1 MKYVIWFT
9 KEKVDMKHTKGG
21 NKMSENFK
29 SGVAGNSVNE
39 SVKELADLLKK
50 VNANSEGVELPGMES
65 NAESIEENSKFK
77 VASTN
82 LPAKPT
88 LWTKIKN
95 VLFYEIKVE
104 LTPYQQKVEREINE
118 FLHQPITWKSL
129 KEAALSEV
137 PITFR
142 GKRIF

>member
-1 MKYVIWFT
+1 M
-9 KEKVDMKHTKGG
+9 GG
-21 NKMSENFK
+21 NPYDEVSKGNDTIKGISEVFK
-29 SGVAGNSVNE
+29 KINTTSTSEDYSNGDVNGNYNGYDNGKISEIEEFSNSVT
-39 SVKELADLLKK
+39 
-50 VNANSEGVELPGMES
+50 
-65 NAESIEENSKFK
+65 KFK
-77 VASTN
+77 VANTN
-82 LPAKPT
+82 LPAKPSF
-88 LWTKIKN
+88 WTKVKN

-104 LTPYQQKVEREINE
+104 LTPYQQKIENEINE

>member
-1 MKYVIWFT
+1 MGENPYNEVT
-9 KEKVDMKHTKGG
+9 NAMG
-21 NKMSENFK
+21 NE
-29 SGVAGNSVNE
+29 A
-39 SVKELADLLKK
+39 VKEIADVLKK
-50 VNANSEGVELPGMES
+50 VNGSSKDISDEEIGE
-65 NAESIEENSKFK
+65 NAGTISGTGFK

-82 LPAKPT
+82 LPAKPSF
-88 LWTKIKN
+88 WTKVKN
-95 VLFYEIKVE
+95 ALFYEIKVE
-104 LTPYQQKVEREINE
+104 LTPYQQKIENEIND

>member
-1 MKYVIWFT
+1 M
-9 KEKVDMKHTKGG
+9 G
-21 NKMSENFK
+21 ENPYNEVTG
-29 SGVAGNSVNE
+29 SGEFDA
-39 SVKELADLLKK
+39 VKEIADALKK
-50 VNANSEGVELPGMES
+50 VNAMPSENEEIGG
-65 NAESIEENSKFK
+65 IEEFSNSVSDTGFK

-88 LWTKIKN
+88 FWTKVKN
-95 VLFYEIKVE
+95 ALFYEIKVE
-104 LTPYQQKVEREINE
+104 LTPYQQKIEREIND